1 MKVAGSLPA
10 QFGPPLQLRSGVG
23 AVCARM
29 AVKGSTTASV
39 GFIWTSLAV
48 LARII
53 HEKCAIKAKSLTSF
67 ATMRTGCLIEFFA
80 MKSLAQ
86 AFGGLGRFRAI

>member
-1 MKVAGSLPA
+1 MIRLATAAGSLRSWPDANACFRALAKSA
-10 QFGPPLQLRSGVG
+10 QQP
-23 AVCARM
+23 
-29 AVKGSTTASV
+29 K
-39 GFIWTSLAV
+39 

-67 ATMRTGCLIEFFA
+67 ATMRTGCLMEFFA